1 MERLSALEK
10 LNGIYKSQLT
20 SKRENIMY
28 NYRNSKSNIINILKS
43 KTPVEKRD
51 NIPTDDKEFT
61 YSNGF
66 LCWTSALFVDIKD
79 SSKLFDT
86 KDEKLARLMRAF
98 TSEIITILQGD
109 SNDHN
114 QIGIRG
120 DCVYGIYSTPNQEDL
135 FKIFN
140 RACLVNAFMKMF
152 NVIIKDY
159 GYNPIVAGIG
169 LGLDEELIIKA
180 GRTGTGI
187 NDKIWIG
194 KAVVDAS
201 NLSSRANRNN
211 IDEIA
216 MSTMFYDNVKDIL
229 LKENEEYRNWIACY
243 PVSNRFN
250 GSTVEFY
257 YCNIINVDMNNWID
271 GGMKGD

>member
-1 MERLSALEK
+1 
-10 LNGIYKSQLT
+10 
-20 SKRENIMY
+20 MY

-43 KTPVEKRD
+43 KTPVEKRSS
-51 NIPTDDKEFT
+51 IPTDDKEFT
-61 YSNGF
+61 FSNGF
-66 LCWTSALFVDIKD
+66 LCLTSALFVDIKD

-98 TSEIITILQGD
+98 TSEIITIMQGD

-120 DCVYGIYSTPNQEDL
+120 DCVYGIYSTPKKEDL
-135 FKIFN
+135 CKIFT
-140 RACLVNAFMKMF
+140 RACLVNTFMSMF
-152 NVIIKDY
+152 NKIIKDY

-169 LGLDEELIIKA
+169 LGFDEELIIKA

-194 KAVVDAS
+194 KAVVDAA
-201 NLSSRANRNN
+201 NLSSIACREEIGA
-211 IDEIA
+211 IA
-216 MSTMFYDNVKDIL
+216 MSTIF
-229 LKENEEYRNWIACY
+229 YRNIKDSNSNYSTWIKYCRKTAN
-243 PVSNRFN
+243 SNPL
-250 GSTVEFY
+250 EFY
-257 YCNIINVDMNNWID
+257 HCNMIESDMNNWID